1 MNDPMPT
8 AESYRLATQSTV
20 DNIDARPPRA
30 IDNWAMGSKA
40 GFFMLLAGWLASSG
54 CSDARG
60 TAGDGGGGLA
70 GGAGGAGTG
79 GSGGATAIDAGGTDA
94 PTATACEGVDAG
106 AIVSPAYADMD
117 ITASGFAEHEGRSV
131 FLVTRSNSSGV
142 IGARSVTVTGGGF
155 AFRFPKGYK
164 RSADQ
169 DLLWLIDADGD
180 GRCNTD
186 VGDHTGYL
194 RVNAANPAGS
204 DALEVAITDNHVRTT
219 SGGVDICNPAAP
231 FGDMMDFNITGMG
244 FDAHDGQRVHLLTRT
259 VYNGAIFGS
268 GDAVVTGGGFAFH
281 FPKGYQRFTYQE
293 IFLFV
298 DVDGDGACAPG
309 TDHTA
314 YEATNAFNP
323 VQIMPID
330 EQVMDNHTSKS
341 ARNADVCVI
350 MNGCQIAP

>member
-1 MNDPMPT
+1 
-8 AESYRLATQSTV
+8 
-20 DNIDARPPRA
+20 
-30 IDNWAMGSKA
+30 MGSKA
-40 GFFMLLAGWLASSG
+40 GFLLLVGWLASGG

-60 TAGDGGGGLA
+60 DAAAVIDAGV
-70 GGAGGAGTG
+70 GGAGGV
-79 GSGGATAIDAGGTDA
+79 GGADASA
-94 PTATACEGVDAG
+94 ATGCEGVDAG
-106 AIVSPAYADMD
+106 GIVSPAYADMN

-155 AFRFPKGYK
+155 AVRFPKGYT
-164 RSADQ
+164 RSSEQ

-186 VGDHTGYL
+186 AGDHTGYL
-194 RVNAANPAGS
+194 RVSAATPAGA

-219 SGGVDICNPAAP
+219 SGGVDICNAAAP
-231 FGDMMDFNITGMG
+231 FGDMMDFNIAGVG
-244 FDAHDGQRVHLLTRT
+244 FEAHDGQRVHLLTRT

-268 GDAVVTGGGFAFH
+268 GEAVVTGGGFAFH

-314 YEATNAFNP
+314 YKATSAFNP
-323 VQIMPID
+323 VAIMPID
-330 EQVMDNHTSKS
+330 EQVMDNHTSRS
-341 ARNADVCVI
+341 GRNADVCII